1 MHVAPLIAIRTGR
14 EPIVRERYAGRLGR
28 SGRYRCPPVAD
39 APFAPPALESRRP
52 VPRPALGYALVWA
65 AVVLWSLNAVI
76 SKIILESAGLSS
88 MRLAE
93 VRAVGAALIL
103 VVAVAL
109 WRPAS
114 LRTNRREL
122 VFLAVFGIL
131 GLAFVQLF
139 YFVGIQRLD
148 IGIALVI
155 NYLAPVFVAL
165 WARFFVHEP
174 VRRRLWLAIALC
186 LLGLSLVVELWG
198 GSSSLDSV
206 GVLACLVTALA
217 YAAYVLMAER
227 SLEGGRDAYSLLAWG
242 FTFAALIWAVLQ
254 PWWSFPFELVDGSAS
269 LLGRFEDVE
278 APVWLLLAYIVVL
291 GTVVPFI
298 FHVSALHHVP
308 ATRVTIVAM
317 LEPVLA
323 AMVAWVWLGEELA
336 AIQILGGLIVLV
348 GVVLAQS
355 ARGED
360 RDESHTDFRKMQED
374 VAISRPAHESRE
386 RPVFRKR

>member
-1 MHVAPLIAIRTGR
+1 L
-14 EPIVRERYAGRLGR
+14 
-28 SGRYRCPPVAD
+28 AD
-39 APFAPPALESRRP
+39 APFAPPALESKPP
-52 VPRPALGYALVWA
+52 VPRPALGYALVWS

-76 SKIILESAGLSS
+76 AKIILDSAGLSS
-88 MRLAE
+88 MRLAQ
-93 VRAVGAALIL
+93 VRATGAALIL
-103 VVAVAL
+103 VAAVAVWRADAL
-109 WRPAS
+109 RAS
-114 LRTNRREL
+114 RREL
-122 VFLAVFGIL
+122 GFLAVFGIL

-165 WARFFVHEP
+165 WARFYEHDP

-186 LLGLSLVVELWG
+186 LLGLSLVVELWSG
-198 GSSSLDSV
+198 GSSLDGV

-227 SLEGGRDAYSLLAWG
+227 SLQGGRDVYSLLAWG
-242 FTFAALIWAVLQ
+242 FSFAALFWAIAQ
-254 PWWSFPFELVDGSAS
+254 PWWAFPVEVVDGSAS

-278 APVWLLLAYIVVL
+278 LPVWLLLGYVVVL

-298 FHVSALHHVP
+298 CLVSALHHVP

-323 AMVAWVWLGEELA
+323 AVVAWIWLGEELA
-336 AIQILGGLIVLV
+336 AVQILGGLVVLV
-348 GVVLAQS
+348 GVVLAQT
-355 ARGED
+355 ARAD
-360 RDESHTDFRKMQED
+360 ARDESHEDPRKMQKD
-374 VAISRPAHESRE
+374 VSSSRDLARGSS
-386 RPVFRKR
+386 

>member
-1 MHVAPLIAIRTGR
+1 M
-14 EPIVRERYAGRLGR
+14 
-28 SGRYRCPPVAD
+28 AD
-39 APFAPPALESRRP
+39 APFAPPALESKRP
-52 VPRPALGYALVWA
+52 APRPALGYALVWS

-76 SKIILESAGLSS
+76 AKIVLDSAGLSS
-88 MRLAE
+88 LRLAQ
-93 VRAVGAALIL
+93 VRATGAALL
-103 VVAVAL
+103 LMAAVAL
-109 WRPAS
+109 LRPSA

-122 VFLAVFGIL
+122 GFLAVFGIL

-139 YFVGIQRLD
+139 YFVGIRRLD

-155 NYLAPVFVAL
+155 QYLAPVFVAL

-174 VRRRLWLAIALC
+174 VRRRLWLAIALS

-198 GSSSLDSV
+198 GGSSLDGL

-227 SLEGGRDAYSLLAWG
+227 SLEEGRDVYSLLAWG
-242 FTFAALIWAVLQ
+242 FSFAALFWAVVQ
-254 PWWSFPFELVDGSAS
+254 PWWSFPVEIVDGSVS
-269 LLGRFEDVE
+269 LLGRFEDVT

-298 FHVSALHHVP
+298 LLVSALHHVP

-323 AMVAWVWLGEELA
+323 AIVAWIWLGEELA
-336 AIQILGGLIVLV
+336 AVQIVGGLIVLI
-348 GVVLAQS
+348 GVVLAQTS
-355 ARGED
+355 RGED
-360 RDESHTDFRKMQED
+360 RAEARAEPGKTAEP
-374 VAISRPAHESRE
+374 VAACASCRDA
-386 RPVFRKR
+386 